1 MVGQLQGTGLASK
14 ACDFR
19 LRFWARFLGSFLN
32 ASSSKVTSL
41 RAALQAEFWSHGNST
56 VWEPQRRPQSFRSF
70 VGLLCA
76 PILVTRFAS
85 RVRVPVSESH
95 CGPQTWANA
104 HSGHSIMKLAWCPES
119 GPINGAEN
127 LNKKLLNG
135 QRWLCPVPPK

>member
-85 RVRVPVSESH
+85 RVRVPVSDLRTPNLGQCTFRALYHEAGLVS
-95 CGPQTWANA
+95 GIWAYKRGRKPQ
-104 HSGHSIMKLAWCPES
+104 
-119 GPINGAEN
+119 
-127 LNKKLLNG
+127 
-135 QRWLCPVPPK
+135 